1 MNFAINK
8 YELSNLVN
16 IKNNGNL
23 LFQVKKNTSSK
34 TSLKKIGNAVK
45 RITGVNGLVTA
56 TIFNTGIREDEDKI
70 PNVSGLASTTVL
82 MQKLVELRTKNQM
95 LVV

>member
-1 MNFAINK
+1 MEIYCFRC
-8 YELSNLVN
+8 
-16 IKNNGNL
+16 
-23 LFQVKKNTSSK
+23 KKNTSSK